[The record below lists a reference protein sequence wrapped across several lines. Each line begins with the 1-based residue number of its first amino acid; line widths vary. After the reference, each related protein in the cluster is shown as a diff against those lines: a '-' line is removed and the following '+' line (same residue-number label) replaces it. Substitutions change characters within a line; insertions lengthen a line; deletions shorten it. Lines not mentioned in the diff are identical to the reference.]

1 MTIMG
6 HTKDLLQED
15 WEREH
20 LKDSL
25 YLLEEKMRIEAEYYS
40 SIKRKPAKIV
50 VVNKLKKK
58 EENEAEHNTLPF

>member
-1 MTIMG
+1 MG

-15 WEREH
+15 WEREY

-40 SIKRKPAKIV
+40 SINRKPAKIEV
-50 VVNKLKKK
+50 VIKENK
-58 EENEAEHNTLPF
+58 EEYETKHNTFPF

>member
-25 YLLEEKMRIEAEYYS
+25 YLLEEKMRVEAEYYE
-40 SIKRKPAKIV
+40 SINRKPAKIV
-50 VVNKLKKK
+50 VIKEK

>member
-25 YLLEEKMRIEAEYYS
+25 YLLEEKMRIEAEYYK
-40 SIKRKPAKIV
+40 SINRKPAKIEV
-50 VVNKLKKK
+50 IIEKK